1 MRNEL
6 LAHPLPHSVAS
17 SFCSTHLTLVRML
30 GFLRR
35 IRRSLIE
42 EGHLRKYLVYAI
54 GEILLVV
61 LGILIALQVNNW
73 NEARKESDLERQYL
87 EELAENL
94 SADINELKH
103 KEYLAN
109 RSIYAIESV
118 LEKAGILSHRTIR
131 LCFSV

>member
-1 MRNEL
+1 M
-6 LAHPLPHSVAS
+6 
-17 SFCSTHLTLVRML
+17 
-30 GFLRR
+30 
-35 IRRSLIE
+35 IE